1 VSGHLHTE
9 QSGQLDV
16 LLERYGLARRAAT
29 MHAAAW
35 PCVGLRLKGKSKHLA
50 LGASRVGGLPD
61 LPSDW
66 AYPQDDAG
74 RPLVFICQINLA
86 EVPPT
91 PPLPACGTL
100 YCFVAD
106 DDDASAVR
114 HRILFD
120 DGDPARLRRA
130 SLPRHAAWCLDGR
143 NRLKVPYALE
153 FARALSL
160 PSAQDRWTARHVKLE
175 GEAHARYL
183 KLLRALSRG
192 LNGQLLGYPQVGAYG
207 SLPKE
212 MALLLELESV
222 GGMEW
227 WDAGALQILVPRRGL
242 AKKAFTKT
250 QGQIYTG

>member
-1 VSGHLHTE
+1 VSDHLQTE

-35 PCVGLRLKGKSKHLA
+35 SCVGLRLKGKSKHLP
-50 LGASRVGGLPD
+50 LGVSRVGGLPD

-66 AYPQDDAG
+66 TYPQNGDG
-74 RPLVFICQINLA
+74 RHLVFICQINWA

-91 PPLPACGTL
+91 PPLPARGIL
-100 YCFVAD
+100 YCFVED
-106 DDDASAVR
+106 DDNAGAVR

-120 DGDPARLRRA
+120 EGDPAWLRRA

-143 NRLKVPYALE
+143 NRLAVPHAVE
-153 FARALSL
+153 FARAISL
-160 PSAQDRWTARHVKLE
+160 PGAQDRWTARHLKLE
-175 GEAHARYL
+175 GEAHAKYR

-192 LNGQLLGYPQVGAYG
+192 QDGQLLGYPQVRAYG
-207 SLPKE
+207 GLPE
-212 MALLLELESV
+212 GMALLLELESV
-222 GGMEW
+222 GGMQW

-242 AKKAFTKT
+242 ARKAFTKT
-250 QGQIYTG
+250 QAQIYIG